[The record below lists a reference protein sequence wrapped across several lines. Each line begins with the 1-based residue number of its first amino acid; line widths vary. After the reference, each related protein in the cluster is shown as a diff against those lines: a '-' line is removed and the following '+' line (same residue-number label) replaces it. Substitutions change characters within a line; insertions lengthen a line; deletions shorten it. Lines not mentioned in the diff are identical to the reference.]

1 MSVDTDDVGEKM
13 YKDYVD
19 SVQEDGA
26 SFIQIS
32 KNMFVVNGWDAKR
45 KRSKDAW
52 YHIQQSNIGPETVYV
67 CTCPSSNA
75 DGIDCVH
82 EYLLKEYGVEL
93 FPGDSIPD
101 IDENE
106 VVLFSRLLNWD
117 DSEDIFLN
125 HFSCPSPHKI
135 GLTGRVVVTYEGDD
149 EGNGRWNCEKDSG
162 PYLHVGS
169 CRKKFQQLVQGDP
182 EAQDTNRG
190 EDSYSS
196 KSYSG
201 REKSVSYQKRP
212 PPLWAALP
220 GDLLVQISPATS
232 PPVRL
237 TLDPTSSCSCSD
249 VRYMFQPFQPI
260 LERPATIYGLVEAYP
275 TTIEIQTCICKH
287 RFIGPDC
294 ASLGIFNYNN
304 KVLFTHEILDEYTSA
319 FTTSETPFSAWV
331 EVTSRRY
338 ILRGGTFC
346 SADIFRS
353 AWFAYARL
361 LSLEDDMICPK
372 CGPSPENT
380 IWDGVTLAF
389 NRKHLLPSLEPPT
402 ISQSTS
408 ISRDT
413 TRYIPNQQL
422 LPDSL
427 SRKLIIKVVDGPPL
441 IFGAGLNDQSL
452 KNLMQEEDVED
463 VEDEEEAGGKA
474 SKQMK
479 ELLGR
484 LDAVPLTV
492 SRLAGTNPPLS
503 HLFER
508 HFGTEAIV
516 TSKVAPDVYKP
527 FFLQISADES
537 VLQMANQDALKTLD
551 HFITSPTKQDASAL
565 INIPVLHNLLAYE
578 FSVSNLLHED
588 VMAVCCWISER
599 GRLVLGWLNGTI
611 QPLSEK
617 DILITP
623 EKPWTETGCCYGMP
637 KIRDRPT
644 YPKLKFDTRPE
655 ASGKRGAK
663 CSKFYSQYG
672 EKKLTGGIM
681 CAWCTHSIC
690 YGFHCI
696 PKGEGRNDVFSALV
710 TRWERPPKRVIYD
723 FACALGPYCMTR
735 EPAFFADTQ
744 FLIDDFHAS
753 GHTKCAPAAFLKT
766 YCAVDPRLRHINSS
780 AGECGNSGISRIRKS
795 VSYMS
800 QDRAIVYTKVFV
812 SIWNRQRI
820 KGM

>member
-1 MSVDTDDVGEKM
+1 
-13 YKDYVD
+13 
-19 SVQEDGA
+19 
-26 SFIQIS
+26 
-32 KNMFVVNGWDAKR
+32 
-45 KRSKDAW
+45 
-52 YHIQQSNIGPETVYV
+52 
-67 CTCPSSNA
+67 
-75 DGIDCVH
+75 
-82 EYLLKEYGVEL
+82 
-93 FPGDSIPD
+93 
-101 IDENE
+101 
-106 VVLFSRLLNWD
+106 
-117 DSEDIFLN
+117 
-125 HFSCPSPHKI
+125 
-135 GLTGRVVVTYEGDD
+135 
-149 EGNGRWNCEKDSG
+149 
-162 PYLHVGS
+162 
-169 CRKKFQQLVQGDP
+169 
-182 EAQDTNRG
+182 
-190 EDSYSS
+190 
-196 KSYSG
+196 
-201 REKSVSYQKRP
+201 
-212 PPLWAALP
+212 
-220 GDLLVQISPATS
+220 
-232 PPVRL
+232 
-237 TLDPTSSCSCSD
+237 
-249 VRYMFQPFQPI
+249 MFQPFQPI

-275 TTIEIQTCICKH
+275 TTIKIQTCICKH

-304 KVLFTHEILDEYTSA
+304 KVLFTHEILDE
-319 FTTSETPFSAWV
+319 
-331 EVTSRRY
+331 RY

-346 SADIFRS
+346 SADNFRS
-353 AWFAYARL
+353 AWFAYAQL
-361 LSLEDDMICPK
+361 LSLEGDMICPK

-408 ISRDT
+408 ISQDT
-413 TRYIPNQQL
+413 TWYIPNQQL

-427 SRKLIIKVVDGPPL
+427 SRKLIIKVVDSPL
-441 IFGAGLNDQSL
+441 LTFGAGLDDQSL
-452 KNLMQEEDVED
+452 KNLMQEEDAED
-463 VEDEEEAGGKA
+463 VEDEEEARGKDCF
-474 SKQMK
+474 
-479 ELLGR
+479 GR
-484 LDAVPLTV
+484 LNAVPLTV

-503 HLFER
+503 RLFER

-516 TSKVAPDVYKP
+516 TSKVAPDVYKR

-537 VLQMANQDALKTLD
+537 VLQMANQDALKALD
-551 HFITSPTKQDASAL
+551 HFITSPTKRNTSAL

-599 GRLVLGWLNGTI
+599 GRLVLGWLNSTI

-617 DILITP
+617 DVLITP
-623 EKPWTETGCCYGMP
+623 EKPWTEVQFFCFFFGAILKMYYKTGCCYGMP
-637 KIRDRPT
+637 KIRDCPT
-644 YPKLKFDTRPE
+644 YPKLKFNTRPE

-744 FLIDDFHAS
+744 FLIDDFHVS

-780 AGECGNSGISRIRKS
+780 AGECGN
-795 VSYMS
+795 M
-800 QDRAIVYTKVFV
+800 YTKVFV
-812 SIWNRQRI
+812 SIWNRQRMR
-820 KGM
+820 GM